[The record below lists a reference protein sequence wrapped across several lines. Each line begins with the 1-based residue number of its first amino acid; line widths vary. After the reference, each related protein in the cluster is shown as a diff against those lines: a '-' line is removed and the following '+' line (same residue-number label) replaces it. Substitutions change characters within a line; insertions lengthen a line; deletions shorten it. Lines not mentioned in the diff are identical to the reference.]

1 MKTSSTSVR
10 VDSVSRS
17 IMKVAFSLFF
27 MLVTI
32 LAVFSYTISAGA
44 QDGPAFS
51 EVKLTDAHVQGYL
64 KVAKKLPK
72 LFEALDKAEGEPDKK
87 LQDQIKAVG
96 REGGF
101 KSLAEMEEVVATIG
115 FVLSGMDEDG
125 NFQEPTELMEAE
137 LKEIEA
143 DKELD
148 SKEKKDM
155 VASIKESIAN
165 TPKLKHPSNVDVV
178 KKYVKQLAE
187 LVPNEEGQQ
196 N

>member
-10 VDSVSRS
+10 ADCADRP

-27 MLVTI
+27 MLATI
-32 LAVFSYTISAGA
+32 LAVFSYTVSAGA
-44 QDGPAFS
+44 QDGPAFP
-51 EVKLTDAHVQGYL
+51 EVKLTDAHVKGYL

-72 LFEALDKAEGEPDKK
+72 LFEALDKAEGKPGKK
-87 LQDQIKAVG
+87 LQNEIKAVG

-125 NFQEPTELMEAE
+125 NFQEPTELMKAE

-143 DKELD
+143 DKELEN
-148 SKEKKDM
+148 KEKKEM
-155 VASIKESIAN
+155 VASIKDAIAN
-165 TPKLKHPSNVDVV
+165 TPKLNHRSNVDVL
-178 KKYVKQLAE
+178 KKYLKQLAE
-187 LVPNEEGQQ
+187 LAPADEGQQ